1 MTPGAL
7 LPLLQLSDSAFP
19 TGSFSHSL
27 GLEALVASG
36 VVYDEKTLA
45 AAVADHLGAL
55 ATSDCAALR
64 GAVGARSLERV
75 IALDHALAATKL
87 ARESRTASAAMGRSL
102 LESAVALG
110 LDNSQLARY
119 REAVRGRQAPG
130 GHAVAYGLVA
140 GALAVDDEEE
150 AVTAYAYGATAAL
163 VAAGQKLVP
172 LGQRAAQRV
181 LFGLHDRVA
190 AAVATSADVDPGDPF
205 AFAPVAEVA
214 SMAHERLETRL
225 YIS

>member
-36 VVYDEKTLA
+36 IVDDEKTLA

-64 GAVGARSLERV
+64 GAALARSLARV
-75 IALDHALAATKL
+75 IALDHALGATKL

-110 LDNSQLARY
+110 LDDSRLARY
-119 REAVRGRQAPG
+119 REAVRERRAPG
-130 GHAVAYGLVA
+130 GHAVAYGIVA
-140 GALAVDDEEE
+140 RALAVDGEE

-163 VAAGQKLVP
+163 VAAGQKLIP

-190 AAVATSADVDPGDPF
+190 AAVATSTDVDPSDPF

>member
-1 MTPGAL
+1 MREAL

-36 VVYDEKTLA
+36 VVGDEGTLE

-55 ATSDCAALR
+55 ATSDCSALR
-64 GAVGARSLERV
+64 GVMDSGFHERV
-75 IALDHALAATKL
+75 VALDRTLVATKL
-87 ARESRTASAAMGRSL
+87 ARESRAASAAMGRSM
-102 LESAVALG
+102 LESAVSLG
-110 LDNSQLARY
+110 LEDDALVRY
-119 REAVRGRQAPG
+119 REAVRDGRAPG
-130 GHAVAYGLVA
+130 SHAVAYGLA
-140 GALAVDDEEE
+140 ARALGIGAEE
-150 AVTAYAYGATAAL
+150 AVAGYAYGAAAAL

-172 LGQRAAQRV
+172 LGQRGSQRV
-181 LFGLHDRVA
+181 LFRLHARIA
-190 AAVATSADVDPGDPF
+190 AAVATSTEADPGDPF

-214 SMAHERLETRL
+214 SMAHERLTTRL